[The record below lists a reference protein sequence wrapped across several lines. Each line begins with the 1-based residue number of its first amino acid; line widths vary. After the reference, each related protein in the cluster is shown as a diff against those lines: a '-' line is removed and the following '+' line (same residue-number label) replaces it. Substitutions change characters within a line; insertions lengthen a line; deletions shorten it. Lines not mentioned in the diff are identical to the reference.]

1 MYQRKYYKD
10 EAAMKIPDNYSGL
23 AIDAEGYID
32 ETAPSEEPY
41 EVPTLAMPIPPPS
54 PSPPSDE
61 ECGTHACAERRHG
74 GTFYETIEGFCRRIG
89 LHMPSFDREDILL
102 IGVALFLFFS
112 KDGDKECAL
121 LLIALLFLS

>member
-10 EAAMKIPDNYSGL
+10 EATMKIPDNYSGL

-32 ETAPSEEPY
+32 ESAATEEPY
-41 EVPTLAMPIPPPS
+41 EVPTLAMPMSPPSPPPPS
-54 PSPPSDE
+54 EE
-61 ECGTHACAERRHG
+61 ECGAQACIEKKHG

-89 LHMPSFDREDILL
+89 LHMPTFDREDILL

-112 KDGDKECAL
+112 KDGDKECAI